1 MEKKEKDGLIAFDYK
16 SESAKATY
24 DKIIV
29 KADVITDGD
38 KAKGIFKFLY
48 NGEELPPFLRQ
59 FLAVVKEFKYSLS
72 FVPVRDHVRFYD
84 NFVVSCLC
92 AFALV
97 LERDKPVFFFLFHFS
112 SPFIIL

>member
-48 NGEELPPFLRQ
+48 AGAELPQEREFNTVINRHGDIYGQIYALGRQRLGFEDHYIDEEGQTLNVKPEVVLR
-59 FLAVVKEFKYSLS
+59 
-72 FVPVRDHVRFYD
+72 
-84 NFVVSCLC
+84 
-92 AFALV
+92 
-97 LERDKPVFFFLFHFS
+97 
-112 SPFIIL
+112 

>member
-48 NGEELPPFLRQ
+48 NGEELPQERREFNTIINRHGDIYGQIYALGRQRLGFEDHIVDEEGQTLNVKPEAVLR
-59 FLAVVKEFKYSLS
+59 
-72 FVPVRDHVRFYD
+72 
-84 NFVVSCLC
+84 
-92 AFALV
+92 
-97 LERDKPVFFFLFHFS
+97 
-112 SPFIIL
+112 